1 MTILARL
8 LVRTFFRSI
17 EVERADRLSPDL
29 PTVLVA
35 NHQNGLVD
43 ALLLMAA
50 LPRYPRFLGKST
62 LFHILPLWP
71 FLKLAG
77 VVPVYRAKDGGST
90 ERNHAAFATCRSLL
104 GRRGMVALFPEGISH
119 DQPMLQPLRT
129 GAARIA
135 LGATVE
141 DGVADTCTVAVG
153 LVYDAKATFR
163 SRALVRVGVPA
174 SVAPRASDY
183 RVDDHQAV
191 RSLTDEL
198 ATRLRLSVPDY
209 ASWAQAE
216 AVQRIADVVGRTP
229 ATALPVDTRLIQRQ
243 RVADALAAA
252 EAAEWADA
260 NEIDGATGTHGATGT
275 GAGAVRP
282 VAQMHAAFAAY
293 QRDLE
298 MVGLTDAQVAAHY
311 DSGGLRWMLL
321 WEVVKLVVAAP
332 LAALGVVIHVIP
344 YEIIK
349 RLARLPVNDG
359 IRSTV
364 KLLGSFASYA
374 IVYAVIGVVVGTWL
388 GPLAGAAAAVAA
400 PACGYVTVRMSERLK
415 RVGGVARGARA
426 ARSGGRI
433 LQSVLSDREAVVDA
447 AQRVLAGP
455 G

>member
-17 EVERADRLSPDL
+17 EVEHADRLSPDL

-62 LFHILPLWP
+62 LFRILPLWP

-90 ERNHAAFATCRSLL
+90 DGNRAAFATCRSLL
-104 GRRGMVALFPEGISH
+104 GHRGMVALFPEGISH
-119 DQPMLQPLRT
+119 DEPMLQPLRT

-135 LGATVE
+135 LGAAVE

-174 SVAPRASDY
+174 TVAPWTSDFQL
-183 RVDDHQAV
+183 DDHQAV
-191 RSLTDEL
+191 RRLTDEL
-198 ATRLRLSVPDY
+198 ASRLRLSVPDY

-216 AVQRIADVVGRTP
+216 VVQQIADVVGRTP
-229 ATALPVDTRLIQRQ
+229 ATELPVDTRLIERQ
-243 RVADALAAA
+243 RVAGALAAA
-252 EAAEWADA
+252 EAAESA
-260 NEIDGATGTHGATGT
+260 ELGRTDGLAGAGS
-275 GAGAVRP
+275 GAVRP
-282 VAQMHAAFAAY
+282 VAQMHAAFATY

-311 DSGGLRWMLL
+311 DARGLRWMLL
-321 WEVVKLVVAAP
+321 WVVVKLVVAAP

-344 YEIIK
+344 YQIIK

-359 IRSTV
+359 MRSTV

-388 GPLAGAAAAVAA
+388 GPAAGAVAAVAA

-433 LQSVLSDREAVVDA
+433 LPSVLADRKAVVDA
-447 AQRVLAGP
+447 AQRVLAGK